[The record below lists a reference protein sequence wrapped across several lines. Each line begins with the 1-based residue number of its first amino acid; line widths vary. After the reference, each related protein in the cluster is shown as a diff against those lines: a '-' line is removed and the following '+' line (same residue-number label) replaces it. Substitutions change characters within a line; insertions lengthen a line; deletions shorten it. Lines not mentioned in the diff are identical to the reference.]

1 MARKSA
7 AKAKADPIA
16 ISEAE
21 AVVMQVIWDHGPLP
35 TEDVIAA
42 VRHARWGESTVK
54 TLLNRLL
61 NKGALSAEKDNRRYV
76 YSARLTKEEW
86 LSNESHGFLDRV
98 FGGRVAPLV
107 SYFSQQKKLHKDD
120 IDELKRLIKELDG
133 GR

>member
-1 MARKSA
+1 MARKSPRRV
-7 AKAKADPIA
+7 KADPIA

-21 AVVMQVIWDHGPLP
+21 SVVMQALWEQGPLP
-35 TEDVIAA
+35 TEDIIVA
-42 VRHARWGESTVK
+42 VRHARWSESTVK

-76 YSARLTKEEW
+76 YSAQLSREDW
-86 LSNESHGFLDRV
+86 LANESHGFLDRV

-107 SYFSQQKKLHKDD
+107 SYFSQHRKLAKDD
-120 IDELKRLIKELDG
+120 IDELKRLIRELDD

>member
-1 MARKSA
+1 MPRKPKLVA
-7 AKAKADPIA
+7 VP

-21 AVVMQVIWDHGPLP
+21 SLVMQVIWERGPLP
-35 TEDVIAA
+35 TEDIIAA
-42 VRHARWGESTVK
+42 LKKPTRWGESTVK

-76 YSARLTKEEW
+76 YSAVLTREAW
-86 LSNESHGFLDRV
+86 LASESHGFLDRV

-107 SYFSQQKKLHKDD
+107 SYFSQQKKLAKED
-120 IDELKRLIKELDG
+120 IEDLKRLIKELDD